1 MIRRLLPDA
10 YAPSVFSIDYRML
23 RKMGFRALIF
33 DIDNTLVPHGES
45 ATPKIERFFRYLHR
59 LGFQTILLT
68 NNDQARTRRFLKNIQ
83 TDYLCDAAK
92 PDPVGFFRAAE
103 RLNCD
108 AKEIVCIGDQMFIDT
123 LGANR
128 AGLRSIHVHYT
139 VKPNEKQ
146 IGKKRYLEYAM
157 LGIRHF
163 LPEQFHTLDC
173 AVRRTEH
180 ESLTERFR
188 KFRRGEILFC
198 DISPACYCI
207 SERKEILLR
216 DMQNLRAHIRF
227 AEHQSEN
234 ELPCTVWT
242 EHGNLIKRG
251 NGIDPVLQQNKAE
264 NIALAAKT
272 LDGLMI
278 RPGETFSFWHT
289 VGNTTKRRGYK
300 DGRILANGILMPGV
314 GGGLCNLGNTL
325 HLLVLHS
332 PLTVTEVHYHSDALA
347 PDHGKRVPM
356 SAGTSVSYNYIDFR
370 FRNDTDQPFQ
380 LSVKVEGE
388 EMYAALRCLHPIPY
402 DYAITEEG
410 HHFEK
415 DGDTY
420 YRVSKIY
427 RETTDL
433 RTGEVTDKTLIR
445 DNRSEVM
452 FDPAE
457 IPAELLTQ

>member
-1 MIRRLLPDA
+1 
-10 YAPSVFSIDYRML
+10 
-23 RKMGFRALIF
+23 
-33 DIDNTLVPHGES
+33 
-45 ATPKIERFFRYLHR
+45 
-59 LGFQTILLT
+59 
-68 NNDQARTRRFLKNIQ
+68 
-83 TDYLCDAAK
+83 
-92 PDPVGFFRAAE
+92 
-103 RLNCD
+103 
-108 AKEIVCIGDQMFIDT
+108 
-123 LGANR
+123 
-128 AGLRSIHVHYT
+128 
-139 VKPNEKQ
+139 
-146 IGKKRYLEYAM
+146 
-157 LGIRHF
+157 
-163 LPEQFHTLDC
+163 
-173 AVRRTEH
+173 
-180 ESLTERFR
+180 
-188 KFRRGEILFC
+188 
-198 DISPACYCI
+198 
-207 SERKEILLR
+207 
-216 DMQNLRAHIRF
+216 
-227 AEHQSEN
+227 
-234 ELPCTVWT
+234 
-242 EHGNLIKRG
+242 
-251 NGIDPVLQQNKAE
+251 
-264 NIALAAKT
+264 
-272 LDGLMI
+272 
-278 RPGETFSFWHT
+278 
-289 VGNTTKRRGYK
+289 
-300 DGRILANGILMPGV
+300 MPGV

>member
-1 MIRRLLPDA
+1 MIRSLLPDA
-10 YAPSVFSIDYRML
+10 YAPSVFSIDYKKL
-23 RKMGFRALIF
+23 WEMGCRALIF
-33 DIDNTLVPHGES
+33 DIDNTLVPHGKE

-59 LGFQTILLT
+59 IGFQTLLLT
-68 NNDQARTRRFLKNIQ
+68 NNTEARTRMFIRNVH

-108 AKEIVCIGDQMFIDT
+108 AKEIVCIGDQLFIDT

-128 AGLRSIHVHYT
+128 AGMRSILVHF
-139 VKPNEKQ
+139 VVNPEKKA
-146 IGKKRYLEYAM
+146 IGKKRYLEYAI
-157 LGIRHF
+157 LGIRRF
-163 LPEQFHTLDC
+163 LPEKYHTLDA
-173 AVRRTEH
+173 AVRRTEQ

-188 KFRRGEILFC
+188 KFRRGEMLFC
-198 DISPACYCI
+198 DISPACYAI

-216 DMQNLRAHIRF
+216 DMQNLRARTSF

-242 EHGNLIKRG
+242 EQGNLIKRG
-251 NGIDPVLQQNKAE
+251 KGIDPVLQQNKAE
-264 NIALAAKT
+264 NIALAAKS

-278 RPGETFSFWHT
+278 RPGETFSFWHA

-300 DGRILANGILMPGV
+300 DGRILANGKLMPGV

-388 EMYAALRCLHPIPY
+388 EMFAALRCLHPIPY
-402 DYAITEEG
+402 DYEITEEG

>member
-1 MIRRLLPDA
+1 MIRNLLPDA
-10 YAPSVFSIDYRML
+10 YAPSVFSIDYKML
-23 RKMGFRALIF
+23 WQMGYRALIF
-33 DIDNTLVPHGES
+33 DIDNTLVPHGEG
-45 ATPKIERFFRYLHR
+45 ATPKIERFFRYVHH
-59 LGFQTILLT
+59 LGFQTLLLT
-68 NNDQARTRRFLKNIQ
+68 NNDEARTRRFLKNIQ

-123 LGANR
+123 LGASR
-128 AGLRSIHVHYT
+128 AGLKSILVHFT
-139 VKPNEKQ
+139 VKKEESG

-163 LPEQFHTLDC
+163 LPEQYHSLDC
-173 AVRRTEH
+173 AVRPSEH
-180 ESLTERFR
+180 EPLKKRIG
-188 KFRRGEILFC
+188 KFRRGELLFC
-198 DISPACYCI
+198 DISPACYRI
-207 SERKEILLR
+207 SEQKEILLR
-216 DMQNLRAHIRF
+216 DVKNLREHVRY
-227 AEHQSEN
+227 AECQSDT
-234 ELPCTVWT
+234 ELPCTVYSLR
-242 EHGNLIKRG
+242 GGLIKRG
-251 NGIDPVLQQNKAE
+251 KDIDPVLQQNKAE
-264 NIALAAKT
+264 NIALAAKS
-272 LDGLMI
+272 LDNLMI

-289 VGNTTKRRGYK
+289 IGNTTKRRGYK
-300 DGRILANGILMPGV
+300 DGRIIANGRLMPGV

-347 PDHGKRVPM
+347 PDHGVRVPM

-380 LSVKVEGE
+380 LSVQVEGE
-388 EMYAALRCLHPIPY
+388 TMYAALRCMHPIPY

-415 DGDTY
+415 AGDKY

-433 RTGEVTDKTLIR
+433 RTGEMTEKKLIR

-452 FDPAE
+452 FDPS
-457 IPAELLTQ
+457 ELELYNS